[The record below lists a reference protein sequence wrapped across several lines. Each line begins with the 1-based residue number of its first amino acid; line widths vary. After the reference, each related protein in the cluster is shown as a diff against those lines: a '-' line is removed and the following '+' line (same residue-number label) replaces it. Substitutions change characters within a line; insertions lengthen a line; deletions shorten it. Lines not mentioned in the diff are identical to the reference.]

1 SLNYNTEKFP
11 LGKLKKKTITDGYN
25 ALKELSL
32 VLTDSQPSEP
42 SNKKEIE
49 RLSNLFYTVVPHDF
63 GRQRPP
69 LINSPQALK
78 EKLQLVESLAEIEI
92 AQSLMKVGS
101 LPRDAD
107 GNLMNRLDA
116 HFASLKLNKLES
128 FDHAHNEFVLIRD
141 YVKNTHGQTHSGY
154 DLEVVDAFRLERH
167 SEPERFKEAG
177 SDKLSN
183 RALLWHGSRLGVYFA
198 DCVSKSA
205 NYCFTNQTDNEALM
219 LLCEVALGE
228 TYELTNS
235 DFYAAENSKKAGKTA
250 TLGVGRSQPDPKGKK
265 YLNDGTLVPCGQ
277 VINPETPQA
286 RNTCLQYNEYIV
298 YDIKQIKFRYLIKL
312 RFNYK
317 QTYFG

>member
-1 SLNYNTEKFP
+1 MMNKQMESLNYNTEKFP

-42 SNKKEIE
+42 SNKKKEIE
-49 RLSNLFYTVVPHDF
+49 RL
-63 GRQRPP
+63 QRPP

-167 SEPERFKEAG
+167 SEPERLTNFVGILSQGLRIAPPEAPVSG
-177 SDKLSN
+177 YMFGK
-183 RALLWHGSRLGVYFA
+183 GVYFA

-286 RNTCLQYNEYIV
+286 RNTCLQYNEV
-298 YDIKQIKFRYLIKL
+298 GWRVLL
-312 RFNYK
+312 
-317 QTYFG
+317 